1 MENFVNNTKEIREK
15 IHDKIWI
22 KDKEITQPFKE
33 DPKLKKM
40 ISEMMLESFDE
51 LEDWCLRKEKSYK
64 KDLEDRE
71 KEVKQDIKKYEDESR
86 EAQNK
91 YGDESFIK
99 KSNDKQIKRYQNTL
113 KALPLLETLLFKE
126 ITIIISEFK
135 DLFVASVK
143 LYSATGKY
151 LQKKLG
157 KISNKEKSKEE
168 SYIDMDYIN
177 AVTEAEI
184 YELELL

>member
-1 MENFVNNTKEIREK
+1 MEF
-15 IHDKIWI
+15 
-22 KDKEITQPFKE
+22 
-33 DPKLKKM
+33 
-40 ISEMMLESFDE
+40 
-51 LEDWCLRKEKSYK
+51 
-64 KDLEDRE
+64 
-71 KEVKQDIKKYEDESR
+71 
-86 EAQNK
+86 
-91 YGDESFIK
+91 
-99 KSNDKQIKRYQNTL
+99 KRYQNTL
-113 KALPLLETLLFKE
+113 KALPLLDTLLFKE

-143 LYSATGKY
+143 LYSAAGKY

-157 KISNKEKSKEE
+157 KNSNKEKSKNE